1 MSPDIQ
7 LQIAISFHHQGN
19 IDAAKSLYKEVVK
32 YDPKNDTALTNL
44 GLIEVN
50 SGNHVE
56 ALPLFKKLLELDTE
70 SQIANANIG
79 ICLSRLG
86 DYIQAIHFF
95 DFFLKKSPNN
105 VQILTHQAI
114 CHSKTGNFQDALILF
129 NTAISSEPYN
139 SVIYT
144 NAGILCNEHGQT
156 DLAIQ
161 YLNQAIDLDGSNI
174 LARSQLA
181 TAFMDSMRYNEAL
194 AQCEKVLETHPNNEQ
209 ALLNK
214 GLTHYKLGQ
223 FEGAASIYAELLKIN
238 PKSAIGLINMTSIKM
253 AQAVEA
259 HQFDSAISF
268 SLKAFRTIN
277 DYYYRDI
284 NTIKKTLLVHA
295 YRIKHD
301 LEQAS
306 FLYEN
311 GDQSQPILK
320 FLDHNSL
327 FFKNTEETD
336 HQTMIRLD
344 GSLLDT
350 FCNYQL
356 YDNRYQP
363 QPIFQCLNPQIDWRA
378 IEEKYFSSEHGAIY
392 IDRFLSQEALK
403 GFYNYALFAKVWNKE
418 YKSCYLG
425 AFGNQGFISP
435 LHLQLAVELKKS
447 MPRIY
452 KDYLLSQMWG
462 FKYDSQLGKGINVHA
477 DFAKINLNFWVSPD
491 ESNLDPMSG
500 GLKVYKYPAPADW
513 TFSDYNASPQ
523 QIYAFLEQR
532 SLDLIQIPY
541 RCNRAVLFNSALF
554 HETDAINFQEGYNN
568 RRINMTY
575 LFGSQLA

>member
-7 LQIAISFHHQGN
+7 LQLAVSFHQQGN
-19 IDAAKSLYKEVVK
+19 IDAAKLLYEEIVK
-32 YDPKNDTALTNL
+32 SDPKNDTALTNL

-56 ALPLFKKLLELDTE
+56 ALPLFKRLLELDTE
-70 SQIANANIG
+70 NLIANANIG
-79 ICLSRLG
+79 ICLAILG
-86 DYIQAIHFF
+86 DHIQAIRFF

-105 VQILTHQAI
+105 VQVLTHQAI
-114 CHSKTGNFQDALILF
+114 CHSKIGNFQDALITF
-129 NTAISSEPYN
+129 NTAISSEPNN
-139 SVIYT
+139 SIIYT
-144 NAGILCNEHGQT
+144 NAGILCNEQGQT

-174 LARSQLA
+174 QARSQLA
-181 TAFMDSMRYNEAL
+181 IAFMDSMRYDEAL
-194 AQCEKVLETHPNNEQ
+194 SQCVNVLDTHPNNEQ

-214 GLTHYKLGQ
+214 GLTYYKLGK
-223 FEGAASIYAELLKIN
+223 FDNAASIYSKLLKIN
-238 PKSAIGLINMTSIKM
+238 PKSATGLINMTSIKM

-259 HQFDSAISF
+259 HHFDSAISF
-268 SLKAFRTIN
+268 SSKALRTTN
-277 DYYYRDI
+277 DYYYKDI
-284 NTIKKTLLVHA
+284 NATKKTLLAPA

-301 LEQAS
+301 LEQAG

-311 GDQSQPILK
+311 GDQSLPILNLLNNK
-320 FLDHNSL
+320 SL
-327 FFKNTEETD
+327 FFTNTKETD
-336 HQTMIRLD
+336 HQTMCRLD
-344 GSLLDT
+344 GSLLHA

-363 QPIFQCLNPQIDWRA
+363 QPIFQCLNPKIDWRA
-378 IEEKYFSSEHGAIY
+378 IEEQYFASEHEAIY
-392 IDRFLSQEALK
+392 IDGFLSQEALNA
-403 GFYNYALFAKVWNKE
+403 FYNYALFAKVWNKE

-477 DFAKINLNFWVSPD
+477 DFAKINLNFWITPD
-491 ESNLDPMSG
+491 ESNLDQTSG
-500 GLKVYKYPAPADW
+500 GLKVYKYPAPANW
-513 TFSDYNASPQ
+513 TFRDYNASPQ
-523 QIYAFLEQR
+523 HIYAFLEQR
-532 SLDLIQIPY
+532 SLDCIQIPH

-554 HETDAINFQEGYNN
+554 HETDGINFQEGYKN